1 MEIEKYL
8 ILNKYFLSLFGV
20 KDFDDLRKRFKNVKE
35 DIDSDGRTYFANTL
49 LSLRDLK
56 IEDDLIQYDRNIQE
70 YIREIS
76 KKRGH
81 FKLKYFQYLAV
92 LFTEIFLDFIKN
104 RKVELINKL
113 NDFLRNYKD
122 SEVKELIG
130 EFKEDDFKKLAFWM
144 ATGSGK
150 TLIAHINYLQF
161 IKYKPFEPD
170 NILLI
175 TPNLNLSKQHL
186 EELQKSGI
194 PAKIYS
200 EGLVTQFRSNYEILI
215 IEITKLVEEKK
226 GGGISLPVETFE
238 GKNLIFVNE
247 EHKGKKSD
255 DQKWAKLRNKLIEK
269 GFAFEYSATF
279 GQILDKNNTDILKEY
294 SKAIIFDYSYK
305 YFYLDGYGKDFW
317 VFNIEESKKFSK
329 DFQEITFIANLLDF
343 YEQLLLYQKEKND
356 LCRKYNIEKPLWIF
370 VGTSVTGKK
379 LDSDVLQIVE
389 FIKKVLS
396 DENCLKQKIEKIL
409 KGEYKDEKGKKD
421 IFENK
426 FSYLRSKIFTRKDKD
441 IDIGDLYDTVFHGK
455 GKLKICELKNIEGEL
470 GLKVGENPYFGVIN
484 IGNVSDFKKLLE
496 QQGFSIDKDIISNSL
511 FEDIK
516 KENSMIHIL
525 IGSKKFI
532 EGWDTWRASSM
543 GLLHIGKG
551 EGPQIIQLF
560 GRGVR
565 LKGENMS
572 LKRSENEQIKPLEIL
587 NIYGVKADYIKN
599 FLSAISK
606 EEVEFE
612 EIKIPVKV
620 KEKNKWEDLPYLIKD
635 EKAKFEEEN
644 FLNLFQD
651 DKLAFILDL
660 GTKISVYIGER
671 KNGKEFS
678 KSEEI
683 KAEME
688 EKIIYDIIPDID
700 LLNWQKIFKEILE
713 YKTLKGYWNLC
724 FSVNNLKDVLKQCK
738 VKAYSDSLKIQNKQ
752 SLEKIEE
759 IAILLLKGYI
769 DKFYRKQKGLFE
781 KDKLTYKK
789 AGEQLELF
797 KNVTNGTYEYYTVC
811 ISKNNKKKEKIIQEI
826 KEFLK
831 KINDLQ
837 KDDDKILP
845 RIVIENS
852 IFIPLI
858 LKNDEIDKISPP
870 GLTESEKKFVSD
882 LKKYLQNNKLKYLS
896 KCEIVLLR
904 NEVKSGIGF
913 QLDWASFYP
922 DFIMWIKEEENKKIH
937 IVFIDPK
944 GLHHTQKLQDERV
957 NFMKQDIKEIEKKIQ
972 KTKEKRKILLHG
984 FILSYT
990 KYEDLIKN
998 MKNQPSKEEFE
1009 SKNVLFLK
1017 DNEWTEKLFK
1027 KILTEDI

>member
-8 ILNKYFLSLFGV
+8 ILNKYFLSLFGI
-20 KDFDDLRKRFKNVKE
+20 KDFDDLRKRFEDVKE
-35 DIDSDGRTYFANTL
+35 DIDSDRRTYFANTL

-56 IEDDLIQYDRNIQE
+56 ISEDDLIQYDGNIQE
-70 YIREIS
+70 YIWKIS
-76 KKRGH
+76 KKRGY

-104 RKVELINKL
+104 RRVEFINKL
-113 NDFLRNYKD
+113 NDFLRNYED
-122 SEVKELIG
+122 NEVKELIG

-175 TPNLNLSKQHL
+175 TPNLGLSKQHL
-186 EELQKSGI
+186 EELRKSGI

-200 EGLVTQFRSNYEILI
+200 EGLSTQFRSDYEILI

-238 GKNLIFVNE
+238 GKNLIFVDE
-247 EHKGKKSD
+247 GHKGKKSD

-279 GQILDKNNTDILKEY
+279 GQILDKNNADILKEY

-317 VFNIEESKKFSK
+317 VFNVKEKKKFSE
-329 DFQEITFIANLLDF
+329 DFQEITFVANLLDF
-343 YEQLLLYQKEKND
+343 YEQLLLYKEKTR

-370 VGTSVTGKK
+370 VGTSVTGKE

-396 DENCLKQKIEKIL
+396 NENWLKEKIEKIL
-409 KGEYKDEKGKKD
+409 KGEYKDEKDKD

-426 FSYLRSKIFTRKDKD
+426 FSYLRSKSFTGKD
-441 IDIGDLYDTVFHGK
+441 IDIADLYETVFHGK

-496 QQGFSIDKDIISNSL
+496 QKGFSIDKDIISNSL

-516 KENSMIHIL
+516 KEDSAIHIL

-532 EGWDTWRASSM
+532 EGWDTWRVSSM
-543 GLLHIGKG
+543 GLLRIGKG

-572 LKRSENEQIKPLEIL
+572 LKRSGNEQIKPLETL
-587 NIYGVKADYIKN
+587 NIYGVKADYIEK

-612 EIKIPVKV
+612 KIKIPVKV
-620 KEKNKWEDLPYLIKD
+620 NKENKWEDLPYLRKD

-644 FLNLFQD
+644 FINLFQD
-651 DKLAFILDL
+651 DKLSFILDL
-660 GTKISVYIGER
+660 GTKISVYIGEG
-671 KNGKEFS
+671 KNKKEFP
-678 KSEEI
+678 KSAEI
-683 KAEME
+683 KKLEME
-688 EKIIYDIIPDID
+688 EKTIYDIIPDID

-713 YKTLKGYWNLC
+713 YKTLKGYWNLY

-738 VKAYSDSLKIQNKQ
+738 VKAHGDFLKIQNKQ

-769 DKFYRKQKGLFE
+769 DKFYRKQKGIFE
-781 KDKLTYKK
+781 KEKLTYKK

-797 KNVTNGTYEYYTVC
+797 KNETYEYYTVH
-811 ISKNNKKKEKIIQEI
+811 INKKKRNLIKEIRELSEKIDE
-826 KEFLK
+826 
-831 KINDLQ
+831 LQ

-852 IFIPLI
+852 IFRPLL

-882 LKKYLQNNKLKYLS
+882 LKKYLLQNKSYSQNDKLKYLS

-913 QLDWASFYP
+913 QLDWAGFYP
-922 DFIMWIKEEENKKIH
+922 DFIMWIKEEEKKKIH

-944 GLHHTQKLQDERV
+944 GLHHTHKLEDERV
-957 NFMKQDIKEIEKKIQ
+957 KFMKEGLKEIEDKIKKS
-972 KTKEKRKILLHG
+972 KEARKILLHG

-990 KYEDLIKN
+990 EYKDLIKGMN
-998 MKNQPSKEEFE
+998 NPPSQEEFE

-1017 DNEWTEKLFK
+1017 DEKWPEKLFK
-1027 KILTEDI
+1027 KILAEDG